1 LREGLRHLFELFLKG
16 SIGVVKK
23 ASGKSATAF
32 YFFIHL
38 YIIRPA
44 YKKIKGGR
52 AQQEMFC
59 IDFVLF
65 TVVMNYYLK
74 ISYVLA

>member
-1 LREGLRHLFELFLKG
+1 LSSFCREAYALT
-16 SIGVVKK
+16 KK
-23 ASGKSATAF
+23 RVAKARPTF
-32 YFFIHL
+32 IFFIHL

>member
-23 ASGKSATAF
+23 RVAKARPTF
-32 YFFIHL
+32 IFFIHL

-52 AQQEMFC
+52 ALQEMFC